1 MSWKQLEEITKKPVK
16 VFLNPQEFH
25 GYLLGSPDVMEDGA
39 VRIVLWNETDKSAA
53 ILEDMDGTEFAKDL
67 LSYKED
73 MTKHSVL
80 HVKRSSV
87 SMEGN
92 SIYYVVG
99 MEEEKQTFSV
109 RIRRPSK
116 RSILKTMES
125 KESSTVQFIERAIA

>member
-1 MSWKQLEEITKKPVK
+1 MSWKQLKEITKEPVK
-16 VFLNPQEFH
+16 VFLNPAEFH
-25 GYLLGSPDVMEDGA
+25 GYLLGSPDLMENGG
-39 VRIVLWNETDKSAA
+39 VRIVLWNGKDKNAA
-53 ILEDMDGTEFAKDL
+53 ILEDTEGSEFAKDL
-67 LSYKED
+67 LSYRED
-73 MTKHSVL
+73 MTKHSIL

-92 SIYYVVG
+92 SIYYVVA